1 MSTSK
6 TDGTQASDGTPAPE
20 QDDLVDQAT
29 LDAAMRLD
37 SQLCFALHTA
47 ARAFDG
53 LYRVTLRDVGLTY
66 PQYLV
71 MLALW
76 EHGELTVKELGQKLR
91 LDSGTLSP
99 LLKRLEA
106 AGWLDRRRGVADERS
121 VSVRPTEAG
130 LERRQQV
137 CAVPLRTA
145 AASGMELSQVDE
157 LRARLVELTASLD
170 AAVGRG
176 VA

>member
-1 MSTSK
+1 MSMPT
-6 TDGTQASDGTPAPE
+6 TDRTDAVDPANDPALNPAI
-20 QDDLVDQAT
+20 DS
-29 LDAAMRLD
+29 AMRLD
-37 SQLCFALHTA
+37 AQLCFALHA
-47 ARAFDG
+47 ASRAFDG
-53 LYRVTLRDVGLTY
+53 LYRVTLRDTGLTY

-71 MLALW
+71 MLVLW

-121 VSVRPTEAG
+121 VSVRPTKAG
-130 LERRQQV
+130 MELRQQA
-137 CAVPLRTA
+137 CLVPLRTA
-145 AASGMELSQVDE
+145 ESTGMELGQAEE
-157 LRARLVELTASLD
+157 LRARLVELTESLD
-170 AAVGRG
+170 AAVARA